1 MERTLLL
8 ATDFDS
14 YAPKLIEIVA
24 GAHARGIVKC
34 VLLHVLDTSGLEMPV
49 ISKSIDQTYRR
60 LDDMGE
66 LLRAE
71 GIETVSRVETGN
83 RSHDIMRVAE
93 QEKVDVI
100 VMGTTAKSNMQR
112 LFEGSVSAAVT
123 WGQKAPTLLLRDD
136 ILNAIDDPKAFSMN
150 WSQKLI
156 VPVDFS
162 ASSARAVL
170 QCTQFFPD
178 AVGTVRL
185 LHVISSKR
193 GEVSEDYSEQIKEFE
208 FRLSAFA
215 GMLAEHGLETEI
227 VVRVG
232 EDKKDEIVAEIKQ
245 SQATGMVVGGGGR
258 SSFRTFILGSTS
270 RAVLLDSPVP
280 VMVVP

>member
-1 MERTLLL
+1 MKRTLLL

-14 YAPKLIEIVA
+14 YAPKLIEFVG
-24 GAHARGIVKC
+24 GAQTRGITKV

-49 ISKSIDQTYRR
+49 ISKSIDSTYRR
-60 LDDMGE
+60 LDDMGAP
-66 LLRAE
+66 LRE
-71 GIETVSRVETGN
+71 RGIETVSRVETGN
-83 RSHDIMRVAE
+83 RSHDIVRVAE

-123 WGQKAPTLLLRDD
+123 WGQKTPTLLLRDD
-136 ILNAIDDPKAFSMN
+136 ILNSIDSAKELSLN
-150 WSQKLI
+150 WAKKLV

-162 ASSARAVL
+162 SSSARAVL
-170 QCTQFFPD
+170 QCTHFDQE
-178 AVGTVRL
+178 AVGLVRL
-185 LHVISSKR
+185 LHVIHAKK
-193 GEVSEDYSEQIKEFE
+193 GETAADYAEQIQEFE

-215 GMLAEHGLETEI
+215 SMLAEHGVDTEI

-232 EDKKDEIVAEIKQ
+232 EHKQEEVIAEVKQ
-245 SQATGMVVGGGGR
+245 SNATGLVIGGGGR

>member
-1 MERTLLL
+1 MKRTLLL

-14 YAPKLIEIVA
+14 YAPQLIDFVK
-24 GAHARGIVKC
+24 GAQTRGIVKC

-49 ISKSIDQTYRR
+49 ISKSIDSTYRR
-60 LDDMGE
+60 LDDMGAP
-66 LLRAE
+66 LRE
-71 GIETVSRVETGN
+71 IGMETVSRVETGN
-83 RSHDIMRVAE
+83 RSHDIVRVAE

-123 WGQKAPTLLLRDD
+123 WGQKTPTLLLRDD
-136 ILNAIDDPKAFSMN
+136 ILNSTE
-150 WSQKLI
+150 STEKLSHEWAKKLV

-162 ASSARAVL
+162 SSSARAVL
-170 QCTQFFPD
+170 QCTHFD
-178 AVGTVRL
+178 AGAVGTVRL
-185 LHVISSKR
+185 LHVIHSKKGETSS
-193 GEVSEDYSEQIKEFE
+193 DYTDQIKEFE

-215 GMLAEHGLETEI
+215 GMLADHGVETEI

-232 EDKKDEIVAEIKQ
+232 DSKHEEIIAELKQ
-245 SQATGMVVGGGGR
+245 SEATGLIIGGGGR

-270 RAVLLDSPVP
+270 RAVLLDAPVP

>member
-24 GAHARGIVKC
+24 GARARGIVKC
-34 VLLHVLDTSGLEMPV
+34 VLLHVLDTSALEMPV
-49 ISKSIDQTYRR
+49 ISKSIDQTYRK
-60 LDDMGE
+60 LDDMGAP
-66 LLRAE
+66 LRAE
-71 GIETVSRVETGN
+71 GIETITRVETGN
-83 RSHDIMRVAE
+83 RSHDIRRVAE

-112 LFEGSVSAAVT
+112 LLEGSVSAAVT

-136 ILNAIDDPKAFSMN
+136 ILNQIDDPKSFSANWSMN
-150 WSQKLI
+150 LV

-162 ASSARAVL
+162 SSSARAVL
-170 QCTQFFPD
+170 QCTHFEPT

-185 LHVISSKR
+185 LHVIQSKR
-193 GEVSEDYSEQIKEFE
+193 GESPDDYIDQIKEYE

-215 GMLAEHGLETEI
+215 SMLADHDIQAEI

-245 SQATGMVVGGGGR
+245 AQATGMVIGGGGR

-270 RAVLLDSPVP
+270 RSVLLESPVP

>member
-1 MERTLLL
+1 MKRTLLL

-14 YAPKLIEIVA
+14 YAPQLIEFVA
-24 GAHARGIVKC
+24 GAQSRGIAKC

-49 ISKSIDQTYRR
+49 ISKSIDSTYRR
-60 LDDMGE
+60 LDDMGAP
-66 LLRAE
+66 LRE
-71 GIETVSRVETGN
+71 IGMETVSRVETGN
-83 RSHDIMRVAE
+83 RSHDIVRVAE

-123 WGQKAPTLLLRDD
+123 WGQKTPTLLLRDD
-136 ILNAIDDPKAFSMN
+136 ILNSVDSATELSKD
-150 WSQKLI
+150 WSQNLV

-162 ASSARAVL
+162 SSSARAVL
-170 QCTQFFPD
+170 QCTHFDPD
-178 AVGTVRL
+178 SVGKVRL
-185 LHVISSKR
+185 LHVIQSKK
-193 GEVSEDYSEQIKEFE
+193 GETAADYADQIKEYE

-215 GMLAEHGLETEI
+215 GMLADHGIGTEI

-232 EDKKDEIVAEIKQ
+232 ENKQEEIVGEVRQ
-245 SQATGMVVGGGGR
+245 SGATGIVIGGGGR

-270 RAVLLDSPVP
+270 RGVLLESPVP

>member
-14 YAPKLIEIVA
+14 YAPKLIEVVA
-24 GAHARGIVKC
+24 GARARGIVKC
-34 VLLHVLDTSGLEMPV
+34 ILLHVLDTSALEMPV

-60 LDDMGE
+60 LDDMGAP
-66 LLRAE
+66 LRAE
-71 GIETVSRVETGN
+71 GMETVSRVETGN

-136 ILNAIDDPKAFSMN
+136 LLNSTDDLKTFSMN
-150 WSQKLI
+150 WSKKLV

-170 QCTQFFPD
+170 QCTHFESS

-185 LHVISSKR
+185 LHVIQSKQ
-193 GEVSEDYSEQIKEFE
+193 GEAVDVYHDQIKEFE

-215 GMLAEHGLETEI
+215 SMLSEHGLGTET

-232 EDKKDEIVAEIKQ
+232 EDKKDEIVAEVRQ
-245 SQATGMVVGGGGR
+245 SKATGLVIGGGGR

>member
-1 MERTLLL
+1 MKRTLLL

-14 YAPKLIEIVA
+14 YAPKLIEFVA
-24 GAHARGIVKC
+24 GAKSRGIVKC
-34 VLLHVLDTSGLEMPV
+34 VLVHVLDTSGLEMPV
-49 ISKSIDQTYRR
+49 ISKSIDSTYRR
-60 LDDMGE
+60 LDD
-66 LLRAE
+66 LAAPLRE
-71 GIETVSRVETGN
+71 IGIETVSRVETGN
-83 RSHDIMRVAE
+83 RSHDIVRVAE

-123 WGQKAPTLLLRDD
+123 WGQKTPTLLLRDD
-136 ILNAIDDPKAFSMN
+136 IINGTSNIDILSRDWAS
-150 WSQKLI
+150 KLV

-162 ASSARAVL
+162 SSSARAVL
-170 QCTQFFPD
+170 QCTHFDTD
-178 AVGTVRL
+178 AVGMVRL
-185 LHVISSKR
+185 LHVIHSKK
-193 GEVSEDYSEQIKEFE
+193 GETAADYAEQIREFE

-215 GMLAEHGLETEI
+215 SMLAENGIECET

-232 EDKKDEIVAEIKQ
+232 EDKKEEIVAEARQ
-245 SQATGMVVGGGGR
+245 SDATGMVIGGGGR

-270 RAVLLDSPVP
+270 RGVLLDSPVP